1 MHKFY
6 TDSMLGK
13 LARFLRF
20 LGYDTLYRSEETI
33 DEMLEESFRSTRIL
47 ISQSQKV
54 ISLSEKKKIQS
65 IYLDSIDISSQLQKI
80 RDTLDF
86 SIIFPPETMRCSVC
100 NGNLT
105 SKEKQELLD
114 RIPEGTAKHYDEFW
128 ECDSCAKIFWLGS
141 HWEDIKRVIDDLK

>member
-1 MHKFY
+1 
-6 TDSMLGK
+6 MLGK

-20 LGYDTLYRSEETI
+20 LGYDTLYRSKESI
-33 DEMLEESFRSTRIL
+33 DEMLEESFQSKRIL

-54 ISLSEKKKIQS
+54 ILLSEKKKTQS
-65 IYLDSIDISSQLQKI
+65 IHLTSTDISSQLQEI
-80 RDTLDF
+80 RESLGL

-100 NGNLT
+100 NGNL
-105 SKEKQELLD
+105 SFKEKQELLD

-141 HWEDIKRVIDDLK
+141 HWEDIKRVIEEIK